1 MTGRLARRYAR
12 ALLELARAEGTLE
25 ASGVELGRGAAA
37 FAEPRLR
44 AVVLSPAIDGAVR
57 LRIAGEVIASLG
69 ISPTVAN
76 LLRLL
81 AAHDRLRL
89 VDEVARAYDALVDD
103 ELGRA
108 RVLVRSAVALTA
120 SERSEL
126 VALARRLTGRREIL
140 LTTEVDPELL
150 GGVVLAAGA
159 TVYDGSIRTQLLR
172 CGREVA
178 ERGA

>member
-1 MTGRLARRYAR
+1 VTGRLARRYAR
-12 ALLELARAEGTLE
+12 ALLDLAHADGTLE
-25 ASGVELGRGAAA
+25 ATGEDLARGAAA

-44 AVVLSPAIDGAVR
+44 AVVLSPAIDGVVR
-57 LRIAGEVIASLG
+57 GRIASEVIAGLG
-69 ISPTVAN
+69 VSRTVAS

-81 AAHDRLRL
+81 AQHERLRL
-89 VDEVARAYDALVDD
+89 VGEVAKAYEALVD
-103 ELGRA
+103 EQLGRA
-108 RVLVRSAVALTA
+108 RVLVRSAVALA
-120 SERSEL
+120 AGERAEL
-126 VALARRLTGRREIL
+126 TELARRLTGRREVL

-172 CGREVA
+172 FGREIA

>member
-1 MTGRLARRYAR
+1 M
-12 ALLELARAEGTLE
+12 
-25 ASGVELGRGAAA
+25 
-37 FAEPRLR
+37 
-44 AVVLSPAIDGAVR
+44 
-57 LRIAGEVIASLG
+57 
-69 ISPTVAN
+69 
-76 LLRLL
+76 
-81 AAHDRLRL
+81 
-89 VDEVARAYDALVDD
+89 
-103 ELGRA
+103 
-108 RVLVRSAVALTA
+108 LVRSAVALTA